1 MKNLA
6 IDIETYSSANLSEC
20 GIYRYAE
27 APDFRIL
34 LFGCS
39 VDGGPAVVFDL
50 ADGEGLPAEIL
61 AALVDPKVEKY
72 AFNAAFERVCLS
84 RYLRDYGVLGEGKF
98 LHPAGWRCTMVWSG
112 YCGLPM
118 SLAGVGEVL
127 KLEKQK
133 LETGEDLI
141 KLFCVPP
148 ATDPALELEA
158 WAAFRE
164 YNRRDVETEMEI
176 RRRLAKYTPPEKLW
190 EEYVADQMINDRGI
204 RADMVFVRAAG
215 RAYMAIRGRLDRRLR
230 EITGLE
236 NPNSPAQM
244 KEWLEEMG
252 VVAESLDKE
261 AVQALLDFGVGP
273 KGTVPLSPDQ
283 AQTNRPPRS
292 APPAG
297 TNLYSRSAPPD
308 RSHMVNPGCP
318 APPACREPELVR
330 EALGIYQ
337 QLGMTSVTKYQTIE
351 QCVCSDGRV
360 RGMFRFYGGSRTG
373 RWSGQLVQLHNL
385 PRGKTEN
392 IEEMRD
398 AVFASMKVDTDT
410 GCSAD
415 CASCPIT
422 MEVLSDLI
430 RTAFIPAEGKK
441 FIVCDYSAIE
451 ARVLAWLAGEKWREK
466 VFRNGGDIY
475 AASATAMF
483 GVPVEKHGINAELR
497 QKGKIAELALG
508 YGGGPG
514 ALKVMHAA
522 DYGLKEEELE
532 GLKKSWRAANP
543 RIVRF
548 WWDIDRAAKRAVEK
562 MQTIRC
568 GRIEVEGRYCILFIR
583 LPSGRK
589 LSYIQPKVVDG
600 RFGKV
605 VSYKGRGQGGTWE
618 THESWGPKF
627 VENIVQGIARDLL
640 AEAICRIEF
649 DESGDGCIV
658 AHVHDEIVLE
668 VSEEVTVEEIARGM
682 TVVPSWADG
691 LILDADG
698 FESAYYRK

>member
-1 MKNLA
+1 MKHLA
-6 IDIETYSSANLSEC
+6 IDIETYSSAKLSEC

-61 AALVDPKVEKY
+61 EALADPGVEKY

-84 RYLRDYGVLGEGKF
+84 RYLRDYGYLGEGKF
-98 LHPAGWRCTMVWSG
+98 LYPAGWRCTMVWSG

-118 SLAGVGEVL
+118 NLAGVGEVL
-127 KLEKQK
+127 ELEKQK
-133 LETGEDLI
+133 LETGKNLI
-141 KLFCVPP
+141 EMFCVPP
-148 ATDPALELEA
+148 GADPSMAPEA

-176 RRRLAKYTPPEKLW
+176 RQRLAKFPPPESLW
-190 EEYVADQMINDRGI
+190 KEYAADQVINDRGI
-204 RADMVFVRAAG
+204 RADLAFVRAAG
-215 RAYMAIRGRLDRRLR
+215 RAYVEIRARLDKRLR
-230 EITGLE
+230 EITGLA
-236 NPNSPAQM
+236 NPKAPAQM
-244 KEWLEEMG
+244 KGWLKRMG
-252 VVAESLDKE
+252 VETGSLDKE
-261 AVQALLDFGVGP
+261 AVQGLIDALASGLVGASVGP
-273 KGTVPLSPDQ
+273 TGTVLLGPDQ
-283 AQTNRPPRS
+283 AQSNRP
-292 APPAG
+292 
-297 TNLYSRSAPPD
+297 SRSAPPT
-308 RSHMVNPGCP
+308 
-318 APPACREPELVR
+318 CREPGLVR

-337 QLGMTSVTKYQTIE
+337 QISKTSVSKYEVIE
-351 QCVCSDGRV
+351 QCVCLDGRV

-385 PRGKTEN
+385 PRGETEN

-398 AVFASMKVDTDT
+398 AVLACANADPDAGWT
-410 GCSAD
+410 GD
-415 CASCPIT
+415 CGDHPIT

-451 ARVLAWLAGEKWREK
+451 ARVLAWLAEEGWREK
-466 VFRNGGDIY
+466 VFREGGDIY
-475 AASATAMF
+475 AASASAMF
-483 GVPVEKHGINAELR
+483 HVPVEKHGINAELR

-508 YGGGPG
+508 YGGGAE
-514 ALKVMHAA
+514 ALKHMHAA

-532 GLKKSWRAANP
+532 GVKKSWRAANP
-543 RIVRF
+543 RIVQF
-548 WWDIDRAAKRAVEK
+548 WYDIDRAARTAVEEMK
-562 MQTIRC
+562 IIRC
-568 GRIEVEGRYCILFIR
+568 GRIEMEGWYSMLFIR

-589 LSYIQPKVVDG
+589 MSYFQPEVADG

-605 VSYKGRGQGGTWE
+605 IRYLGRGQGGTWE
-618 THESWGPKF
+618 TKESYGAKF

-640 AEAICRIEF
+640 AEAICRIEGF
-649 DESGDGCIV
+649 ESGGGRLHGCVV
-658 AHVHDEIVLE
+658 AHVHDEIVVE
-668 VSEEVTVEEIARGM
+668 VSERVTIEDIAREM